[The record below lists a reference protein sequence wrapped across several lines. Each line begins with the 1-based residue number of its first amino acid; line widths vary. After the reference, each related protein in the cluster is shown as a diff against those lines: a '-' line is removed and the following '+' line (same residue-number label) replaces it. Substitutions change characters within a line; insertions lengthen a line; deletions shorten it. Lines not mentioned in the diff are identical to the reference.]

1 MLPGPEMDLNE
12 FVAQITG
19 IAPPWTVLSAKF
31 DGEDTVDV
39 EIGYDRSSRPSAPSC
54 PACGG
59 KAGYYDMVDKTWR
72 HTDMCDYICK
82 IHGRTPRIKCKDCGT
97 VSRIAPPWES
107 DSIGKYTKSFEDKV
121 IRLSKEMPVASVCR
135 EMRLDDSTVWT
146 IIDRYVEKCMSK
158 QDLSHLHTYY
168 VDEKAIETGRV
179 YLSTFLDQDK
189 KVAFV
194 APGNDSSSVVAFRDH
209 LVSKNG
215 KVENVKHISSDMGT
229 GYLKG
234 ARECFPD
241 AKVTID
247 RFHLTEHMT
256 KSVND
261 VRKREYA
268 ALAKDDEE
276 KRKMLRGTRFLFLKN
291 YNNLDDDGKE
301 AIPSLMRAFP
311 DLGRIYTFK
320 EMMRGFWEKPTKY
333 DAYLYIM
340 KWCEDARKENI
351 FELNGIVDMIERNL
365 EGILNWYTSRINNG
379 VMEGFNS
386 VLQAFKGRA
395 RGYRSFERYRTMIYL
410 RGSNL
415 C

>member
-1 MLPGPEMDLNE
+1 MDLNN

-19 IAPPWTVLSAKF
+19 IAPPWIVLSAEF
-31 DGEDTVDV
+31 NGTDTVDV
-39 EIGYDRSSRPSAPSC
+39 EIGYDRRSRPSAPSC

-59 KAGYYDMVDKTWR
+59 EASYYDMVDKTWR
-72 HTDMCDYICK
+72 HTDMCDHICK
-82 IHGRTPRIKCKDCGT
+82 IHGRVPRIRCKDCGT
-97 VSRIAPPWES
+97 VSRIAPPWEA

-146 IIDRYVEKCMSK
+146 IIDRYVERCMSK

-168 VDEKAIETGRV
+168 VDEKATQTGHV
-179 YLSTFLDQDK
+179 YLSTFLDQNKD
-189 KVAFV
+189 VAFV

-209 LVSKNG
+209 LVSRNG

-234 ARECFPD
+234 ARECFPN

-268 ALAKDDEE
+268 MLAKDDEE
-276 KRKMLRGTRFLFLKN
+276 KRKMLKGKRFLFLKN
-291 YNNLDDDGKE
+291 YKNLDDDDKE
-301 AIPSLMRAFP
+301 AIPSLMSAFP

-340 KWCEDARKENI
+340 KWCEDARKEDI
-351 FELNGIVDMIERNL
+351 PELNGIVDMIERNL

-410 RGSNL
+410 RGSGL

>member
-1 MLPGPEMDLNE
+1 MDLNE

-19 IAPPWTVLSAKF
+19 IAPPWTVISAKF
-31 DGEDTVDV
+31 NGTDTVDV
-39 EIGYDRSSRPSAPSC
+39 EIGYDRRSRPSAPNC
-54 PACGG
+54 PDCGG
-59 KAGYYDMVDKTWR
+59 EAGYYDMVDKAWR
-72 HTDMCDYICK
+72 HTDMCDYICM
-82 IHGRTPRIKCKDCGT
+82 IHGRTPRIKCKCCGKVT
-97 VSRIAPPWES
+97 RVSPPWEA
-107 DSIGKYTKSFEDKV
+107 DSIGKYTRSFEDKV

-146 IIDRYVEKCMSK
+146 IIDRYVERCMSK
-158 QDLSHLHTYY
+158 QDLSCLHTYY
-168 VDEKAIETGRV
+168 VDEKAIEKHRV

-189 KVAFV
+189 NVVFV
-194 APGNDSSSVVAFRDH
+194 APGNDSSSVAAFRDH
-209 LVSKNG
+209 LESRNG
-215 KVENVKHISSDMGT
+215 KAENVRHISSDMGS

-234 ARECFPD
+234 AKECFPK

-256 KSVND
+256 EKVND

-268 ALAKDDEE
+268 ALTEDDEE
-276 KRKMLRGTRFLFLKN
+276 RRSMLKGKRFLFLKN
-291 YNNLDDDGKE
+291 YNNLDDESKE
-301 AIPSLMRAFP
+301 AIPSLISAFP

-320 EMMRGFWEKPTKY
+320 ETMRGFWEKPTKY
-333 DAYLYIM
+333 DAFLYIM
-340 KWCEDARKENI
+340 RWCEDARKESI
-351 FELNGIVDMIERNL
+351 PELNSIVDMIERNL

-386 VLQAFKGRA
+386 ALQAFKGRA

-410 RGSNL
+410 RGSDL